1 MFGFEPFLH
10 SVPMMNLTGHA
21 LESLANHSRFKKSD
35 TLGAKQKLVH
45 AIGKGSMHFLDF
57 I

>member
-10 SVPMMNLTGHA
+10 SVRMMNLTRHA

-45 AIGKGSMHFLDF
+45 AIGKGSMHFPDF